1 MKKLLVLFFICCYS
15 LVSSQSNENK
25 ETYALF
31 DAIIGQQN
39 LEINVG
45 IKYTEKYKT
54 FNRNH
59 HFLFADK
66 FQKGTLKYNNQMY
79 YNISMK
85 YDTYEDNLIL
95 KINSKTENFPIILN
109 RELISFFKLNN
120 KAFYNIN
127 LSGFYEIIYK
137 SENITLVKKHF
148 SKKHKLT
155 NNSFI
160 YPNFTHEETLLI
172 LKNNKFQS
180 VKKKKY
186 FHEIFP
192 NKKKLINGFFRMN
205 TTMKKKD
212 NATFVLNLIK
222 KLDNE

>member
-1 MKKLLVLFFICCYS
+1 MKKHLLIVCFSFFIS
-15 LVSSQSNENK
+15 TLFSQENK
-25 ETYALF
+25 QELLWF
-31 DAIIGQQN
+31 DDVVSQQN
-39 LEINVG
+39 LPINQG
-45 IKYTEKYKT
+45 IKYSEKYKT

-66 FQKGTLKYNNQMY
+66 FQKGDLKYNNQMY

-95 KINSKTENFPIILN
+95 KISSKKENFPIILN
-109 RELISFFKLNN
+109 RELISFFKINN
-120 KAFYNIN
+120 KTFYNIN
-127 LSGFYEIIYK
+127 LAGFYEILYK
-137 SENITLVKKHF
+137 SENISLIKKYF
-148 SKKHKLT
+148 SKKNQLK

-180 VKKKKY
+180 IKKKKY
-186 FHEIFP
+186 FHKIFP
-192 NKKKLINGFFRMN
+192 NKKKLINVFFRMN
-205 TTMKKKD
+205 TIMRKKNNEAFILK
-212 NATFVLNLIK
+212 LIK